1 MSVSLGIV
9 IWNTAY
15 TCSIQYHA
23 AIVQL
28 LQPLLHLDHM
38 DQESYRHLLGF
49 VVNHAK
55 IGIELLMQYSIIF
68 TNFYLSPIQLFCLV
82 NLADALVRY
91 GDFDDATVRTVEF
104 CFTSLGEAKI
114 GYPLAGALQKM
125 FRQSLTEYRIPV
137 SNKLE
142 RMIGASARLG
152 TEDLLDACIRPT
164 YRPPFALIMPM
175 MEADAG
181 QGFMNE
187 WRHIAEG
194 RSAESPLEGSAGSES
209 NEKGKRVEIGSL
221 LNM

>member
-9 IWNTAY
+9 IWNSAY

-28 LQPLLHLDHM
+28 LQPLLHLGHL
-38 DQESYRHLLGF
+38 DQESYRHLLWF

-55 IGIELLMQYSIIF
+55 IGIELLMQYTTIF

-104 CFTSLGEAKI
+104 CFTSLEEAKI

-137 SNKLE
+137 SDELE
-142 RMIGASARLG
+142 RMIEVGGVYNREAPIASFLGPKLTMLILAFLTGA
-152 TEDLLDACIRPT
+152 
-164 YRPPFALIMPM
+164 F
-175 MEADAG
+175 
-181 QGFMNE
+181 
-187 WRHIAEG
+187 
-194 RSAESPLEGSAGSES
+194 SE
-209 NEKGKRVEIGSL
+209 
-221 LNM
+221 